1 MLNMSKEFYNYLAKR
16 TIQFFDSYGIK
27 SGEKFILKLD
37 NDTEVKNYYKSIE
50 STLTLEN
57 RNKTYYREDDEVFT
71 TLSFITGKNS
81 GIEMIIIPEI
91 DITNA
96 YLTRLRNSVSV
107 DQAIFIVCYNPIDS
121 IAGGTESLQK
131 EGMPFHKDSLIADIK
146 DSINTSGMTDG
157 EKQVLF
163 FDLNN
168 KKNSDFMDMYSLADY
183 ASILSILD
191 KGHFDEDDFREFGL
205 FADPELSTISFC
217 GEKELIQRIK
227 DNNKYYRQI
236 DYSIKYGNIDDDLE
250 GDYTENFIKSVKKAI
265 TQEHWDS
272 GISFVDVVED
282 RKKKDVKLKPLK
294 IENVEITTDDATLRE
309 NIDFYVRGEKNTA
322 SGQRKIHILLF
333 NPNGYKGFEV
343 SVGYSD
349 YLGKN
354 DLEFIDKSAKASAKV
369 SGKKVVINISH
380 DTLSIGKLKVN
391 CKDRAEKFEIS
402 YFIVDCAKTWFDEIT
417 TCYLIKSDVK
427 KKTPQALIIYCDS
440 EEMVFNRHAQNSS
453 GKVHLEPDLEIYA
466 NINEKFTLV
475 IDESSFNDDNT
486 AYATVTFNGIC
497 IPVLFKAA
505 ETINISITAI
515 KIEQMKLKACQSFIY
530 KGNNKLA
537 FGTNEYNT
545 REDFRENLFA
555 EEIITTEK
563 FLSCIV
569 SDGQIIEN
577 PINVSTAVVNAY
589 NNFAAYFSDH
599 DTLPSIAYY
608 DQTLSGL
615 AAAYLN
621 AILDELSEAQ
631 NGSPL
636 SNKQKEILKIGTV
649 FYPSLEQIAFSPLH
663 PLCVAYQLSL
673 TKEGSGEEIRED
685 ILKKLFVDN
694 LVPFIHDEKERLYKV
709 SEQIHSPNWVYYCLA
724 DRKKYKGSRKF
735 VADLTCEKIRDFCD
749 HFRYLFDDV
758 CGNEIIINAINM
770 GDCHNIFKGI
780 VEYYKAEIKKDPNAA
795 LSIVINVY
803 DDGKTYNAFEVL
815 SRKSALKRT
824 LEGMGIKE
832 DSKDYSESEFINLLM
847 TKVSY
852 FRKSI
857 HEPKFAYS
865 HIAFI
870 EMDNETKTGFSNM
883 NDIRSGTMLN
893 GLLSGVTSM
902 YYGGENRSYRTGYG
916 RRYNLVQNVDDT
928 LLKLADLYNSMMLV
942 YGTENPYNSGNAICT
957 AINEEETEIIN
968 KTYDASNWVV
978 FIDPKVDL
986 NFFKNDQKDIMIIH
1000 YSDQHTTSSGY
1011 DAITVTRKTEQ
1022 YENILKEYLEK
1033 NNMPT
1038 GNREQIRKM
1047 IDMFNAVN
1055 GDWLLKLIS
1064 SKSNFSKEKIS
1075 IQSAIKLALAFFKS
1089 DDIIWIPISLEEIL
1103 RVSGAVGLAKEG
1115 GLFSAKNL
1123 GYDHGVT
1130 SDDLLMFG
1138 VEVVDGNVR
1147 VHLYPLEVKIG
1158 YKDNNE
1164 VDKATAQIKQT
1175 RKILDDNLIS
1185 KDKFSLQTKVYRNFI
1200 AQLAVISA
1208 EKLGL
1213 YKIWEHQYWE
1223 RIVNS
1228 EIRGK
1233 LLNDD
1238 FSIVNTLNDKIGD
1251 GIIISFKAGLY
1262 IRDVSKSNDVTV
1274 IKFLYSDGINYI
1286 TKSVDDIYDD
1296 IQNMSIVKTYQLAPD
1311 NNNGDSETNID
1322 PVNTI
1327 DERIEDL
1334 TLPPI
1339 KPLVSLSDSNI
1350 GISVDYESISAVDD
1364 EKTTVIETADDTQ
1377 IDKTEKSVTV
1387 EKSPDGMRILFGNDV
1402 NYGKPLYWFPNDTE
1416 KIMHPNTGI
1425 IGTMGTGKTQFTKSL
1440 ILQLVREQH
1449 NNPGDAPLGILIFD
1463 YKGDYNQ
1470 SKTDF
1475 VEATNAKVYDLYH
1488 LPFNPFSITVTENVK
1503 PMLPLHIANT
1513 FKDTISKCFDLG
1525 VKQQTALRDCIMQA
1539 YEMKGIDKSDNSTWG
1554 KMPPV
1559 LDTVFKIY
1567 MDCDAFREDSLY
1579 AAMSELHEFE
1589 IFEPDATKT
1598 MPLYDLI
1605 NGVTVINLAGYDPS
1619 IQNLVVAITLDL
1631 FYSQMQA
1638 NGHSKIEG
1646 KLRQLTKFILVDE
1659 ADNFLKVGFP
1669 ALRKILKEGREF
1681 GVGTILST
1689 QFLKHFDTQDDDF
1702 AKYIFTWIVHNVADL
1717 STKDVR
1723 NLFNTT
1729 SKSEEDELFAEIKKL
1744 TKHHSF
1750 VKFGDSSNPSYIKDR
1765 AFWELIQNNM
1775 N

>member
-1 MLNMSKEFYNYLAKR
+1 MSKEFYNYLAER
-16 TIQFFDSYGIK
+16 TVSFFDSSTIK

-37 NDTEVKNYYKSIE
+37 SETEVAEYYNALNYVF
-50 STLTLEN
+50 N
-57 RNKTYYREDDEVFT
+57 RDSRAIPYIRHDDETFE
-71 TLSFITGKNS
+71 TLSFMTGKNNN
-81 GIEMIIIPEI
+81 IQLIVIPEI

-96 YLTRLRNSVSV
+96 YMTRLRNTVSM
-107 DQAIFIVCYNPIDS
+107 DQAIFIVCFKPIDS

-131 EGMPFHKDSLIADIK
+131 EGMPFHKDILISDMIK
-146 DSINTSGMTDG
+146 AISNSNMSDG
-157 EKQVLF
+157 EKQVLY
-163 FDLNN
+163 FDLKN
-168 KKNSDFMDMYSLADY
+168 KKNADYLDMYSIADY
-183 ASILSILD
+183 ADILSILY
-191 KGHFDEDDFREFGL
+191 KEHFDNDDFRKFGL
-205 FADPELSTISFC
+205 FADPELSTISMSND
-217 GEKELIQRIK
+217 KELAQRIE
-227 DNNKYYRQI
+227 DNYNLFKKV
-236 DYSIKYGNIDDDLE
+236 DNCVKYGNLEDDLE
-250 GDYTENFIKSVKKAI
+250 RDFTDKFISKIKKAHNP
-265 TQEHWDS
+265 EKWDDQ
-272 GISFVDVVED
+272 ISFSEVLKDQLQKE
-282 RKKKDVKLKPLK
+282 KKGKPLK
-294 IENVEITTDDATLRE
+294 LENVEISSTNGALRE
-309 NIDFYVRGEKNTA
+309 NIDFFVRNEKATA
-322 SGQRKIHILLF
+322 YGQRKIHILIF
-333 NPNGYKGFEV
+333 NSSKEKNFEI
-343 SVGYSD
+343 SVGVSD
-349 YLGKN
+349 FLGKH
-354 DLEFIDKSAKASAKV
+354 DLKFDDKTNLSSARV
-369 SGKKVVINISH
+369 TGKRIYISIPH
-380 DTLSIGKLKVN
+380 DTLSVGKLKVN
-391 CKDRAEKFEIS
+391 CEERSEKFEIS
-402 YFIVDCAKTWFDEIT
+402 YFIIDCDKTWFDEIT
-417 TCYLIKSDVK
+417 SCYLIKSDTK
-427 KKTPQALIIYCDS
+427 KNTPKSLIIYCDS
-440 EEMVFNRHAQNSS
+440 EEMIFNRHAEIASD
-453 GKVHLEPDLEIYA
+453 KVHLEPDVVINA
-466 NINEKFTLV
+466 NINEKFTMKV
-475 IDESSFNDDNT
+475 DDYSFRDDNT
-486 AYATVTFNGIC
+486 AYATVVLDGIS
-497 IPVLFKAA
+497 IPVLFKAS
-505 ETINISITAI
+505 ETINTSITAI
-515 KIEQMKLKACQSFIY
+515 KIEQMKLKACQSFTY
-530 KGNNKLA
+530 KGNNKLT
-537 FGTNEYNT
+537 FGTNEYNA
-545 REDFRENLFA
+545 REDFRNNLLV
-555 EEIITTEK
+555 EEIITKEK
-563 FLSCIV
+563 YLSCIV
-569 SDGQIIEN
+569 SDGKIVDN
-577 PINVSTAVVNAY
+577 PINVSPKIVSAY
-589 NNFAAYFSDH
+589 NDFVSYFTNH

-608 DQTLSGL
+608 DSDLSGP
-615 AAAYLN
+615 ATVYLQ
-621 AILDELSEAQ
+621 AIIGDLEEAV
-631 NGSPL
+631 NGCPL
-636 SNKQKEILKIGTV
+636 SNEQREILKIGTV
-649 FYPSLEQIAFSPLH
+649 LYPAQEQIVLSPLH

-673 TKEGSGEEIRED
+673 AKEASNTEIRED
-685 ILKKLFVDN
+685 ILKKLIADN
-694 LVPFIHDEKERLYKV
+694 LLPYIHDEKERMYKV
-709 SEQIHSPNWVYYCLA
+709 SEQVHSPNWIYYCMA
-724 DRKKYKGSRKF
+724 DRKKYKGSREF
-735 VADLTCEKIRDFCD
+735 VADLTCEKIRDFCE

-780 VEYYKAEIKKDPNAA
+780 VDYYKTEIKKDPNGV

-803 DDGKTYNAFEVL
+803 DDGKTYNSFEVL
-815 SRKSALKRT
+815 SRKSALKKV
-824 LEGMGIKE
+824 LEGMGIR
-832 DSKDYSESEFINLLM
+832 DDGKDYSESEFINLIM

-852 FRKSI
+852 FRKNI
-857 HEPKFAYS
+857 HDSQFAYS

-870 EMDNETKTGFSNM
+870 EMDNETKKGISNM
-883 NDIRSGTMLN
+883 SEIRSGSMLN

-902 YYGGENRSYRTGYG
+902 YYGENNSYRTGYG
-916 RRYNLVQNVDDT
+916 CKYNLSHQSDDC
-928 LLKLADLYNSMMLV
+928 LLRIANLYNSMMLV
-942 YGTENPYNSGNAICT
+942 YGTDNPYNSQNAICT
-957 AINEEETEIIN
+957 SINEKETEIIN

-1022 YENILKEYLEK
+1022 YENILKEFLEK

-1138 VEVVDGNVR
+1138 VEVADGNVR

-1175 RKILDDNLIS
+1175 SKILDDNLMS
-1185 KDKFSLQTKVYRNFI
+1185 TEKSSLQTKVYRNFI

-1213 YKIWEHQYWE
+1213 YKVWEHQYWE

-1238 FSIVNTLNDKIGD
+1238 FTIVNTLNDKIGD
-1251 GIIISFKAGLY
+1251 GIVISFKAGSY

-1286 TKSVDDIYDD
+1286 AKSVDEIYND
-1296 IQNMSIVKTYQLAPD
+1296 IQNMDIIKTYQLEPD
-1311 NNNGDSETNID
+1311 KNNDASDTNVESVKI
-1322 PVNTI
+1322 T
-1327 DERIEDL
+1327 DELIEDL
-1334 TLPPI
+1334 MLPPI
-1339 KPLVSLSDSNI
+1339 KPIVSLSESDIGNI
-1350 GISVDYESISAVDD
+1350 LNNESISDSD
-1364 EKTTVIETADDTQ
+1364 ENTTVIEIAADTHMD
-1377 IDKTEKSVTV
+1377 IV
-1387 EKSPDGMRILFGNDV
+1387 EKEAAVEKTPDGMRILFGNDV
-1402 NYGKPLYWFPNDTE
+1402 NSGKPLYWFPNDTE

-1449 NNPGDAPLGILIFD
+1449 NNPGDNPLGILIFD
-1463 YKGDYNQ
+1463 YKGDYNK

-1475 VEATNAKVYDLYH
+1475 IEATDAKVYDLYH
-1488 LPFNPFSITVTENVK
+1488 LPFNPFSITVTDNSK

-1513 FKDTISKCFDLG
+1513 FKDTLSKCFDLG

-1539 YEMKGIDKSDNSTWG
+1539 YEMKGIDKNNSLTWS
-1554 KMPPV
+1554 KLPPV

-1567 MDCDAFREDSLY
+1567 MDCDAFKEDSLY
-1579 AAMSELHEFE
+1579 AAMTELHEFE
-1589 IFEPDATKT
+1589 IFEPDVTKT

-1750 VKFGDSSNPSYIKDR
+1750 VKFGDSSYPSYIKDR
-1765 AFWELIQNNM
+1765 AFWELLSEEKNN
-1775 N
+1775 